1 MRMFEKCSITILLIF
16 SYIFGYCTSF
26 GLKSSCGLSGR
37 VRGPYY
43 HQRNF
48 LLQDQADGDNAKF
61 KSTNKADDNDIRP
74 PPPPTGNGEWA
85 DWDTDGYI
93 EEPYEGEDGDG
104 DDDKVPS
111 FAEFGALIAK
121 STSIVD
127 DDDKRIPSY
136 EEELQLRKDAAAAKL
151 TIVPSS
157 SGQWSPLSSGKKGEP
172 MGMSASDNWAGWSED
187 APYFDED
194 DSQDDEGNWGRSEG
208 SDKPGYG
215 AVSGSSDL
223 WTRQTPVVEVPS
235 AAPVQQK
242 SVTAAADIQPQH
254 AAISAAT
261 ISSALPATASI
272 ITDSSS
278 SSSSGSSSSG
288 NADTLTVVLEM
299 NRQFSNLDMKM
310 TLAETNNERR
320 IGNLMSEIKSL
331 KAIIAFLIGT
341 VVAVISKLLWN
352 V

>member
-1 MRMFEKCSITILLIF
+1 MFEKCYITILLIV

-26 GLKSSCGLSGR
+26 GLKSTCGLSGR
-37 VRGPYY
+37 VRGPYH

-48 LLQDQADGDNAKF
+48 LLQEQAGGDDAKF
-61 KSTNKADDNDIRP
+61 KSTNKADDNDIRL

-104 DDDKVPS
+104 DDGKVPS

-121 STSIVD
+121 STSIVDD

-151 TIVPSS
+151 IIVPSS
-157 SGQWSPLSSGKKGEP
+157 SGQWSPLSSSKKGEP

-208 SDKPGYG
+208 ADRPGYG

-223 WTRQTPVVEVPS
+223 WTRQTPAVEVPS
-235 AAPVQQK
+235 AVPLK
-242 SVTAAADIQPQH
+242 SVTADIQPQH

-261 ISSALPATASI
+261 VSSALPATTPI

-278 SSSSGSSSSG
+278 SSSSSSG
-288 NADTLTVVLEM
+288 NTDTLTVVLEM

-320 IGNLMSEIKSL
+320 ISNLISEIKGL
-331 KAIIAFLIGT
+331 KTIIAFLIGT
-341 VVAVISKLLWN
+341 VVAVLSKLLWN